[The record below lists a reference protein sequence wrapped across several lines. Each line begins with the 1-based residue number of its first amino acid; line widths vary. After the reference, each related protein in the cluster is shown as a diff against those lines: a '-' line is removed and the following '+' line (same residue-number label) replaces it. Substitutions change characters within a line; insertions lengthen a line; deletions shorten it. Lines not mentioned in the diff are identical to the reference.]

1 MTREAVGE
9 LLSAASNGVE
19 LGVGPACIEL
29 AISGTSAGVVDLPVL
44 DAVDHA

>member
-9 LLSAASNGVE
+9 LLIEALNGVE
-19 LGVGPACIEL
+19 LGHASRSNEL
-29 AISGTSAGVVDLPVL
+29 GISGTSAGVVDLPVL